1 MALFRE
7 ATFDVL
13 FYHPSPTDAPRGF
26 NLIRLRN
33 LIPAVALASSA
44 LMTTSL
50 GAQSAADMN
59 ASNNPLTPSIGA
71 NLQDSYIGRYY
82 GLGDKDSNAAL
93 LRGTLPH
100 KLFGLPQILRATL
113 PVVTTPDVAPNGRQ
127 TGLGDLNL
135 FDLFLF
141 KEGGVELGIG
151 PQLTIPTA
159 SKDTMGSGKWQ
170 AGLAG
175 VVMAPQKWGLLGGLL
190 TWQQSFAGDSDR
202 ASTSTLQAQPFVIY
216 NLPDAW
222 YLRSSATSSFD
233 LRNGNYFVPIGLG
246 AGKIWKAGTTTYN
259 LFAEP
264 QWTVAHDGDGVPK
277 FQVFFGLNLQFPL

>member
-1 MALFRE
+1 MGTARK
-7 ATFDVL
+7 
-13 FYHPSPTDAPRGF
+13 
-26 NLIRLRN
+26 
-33 LIPAVALASSA
+33 ALALA
-44 LMTTSL
+44 AFGAWIAPLCAA
-50 GAQSAADMN
+50 AQSGADVNAA
-59 ASNNPLTPSIGA
+59 NNPLTPSIGV
-71 NLQDSYIGRYY
+71 NLQDSYVGSHY
-82 GLGDKDSNAAL
+82 GLDSDSNAAL

-113 PVVTTPDVAPNGRQ
+113 PIVTTPNIAPDGRQ
-127 TGLGDLNL
+127 TGMGDINL

-141 KEGGVELGIG
+141 KDGHVELGFG

-159 SKDTMGSGKWQ
+159 SKDAMGTGKWQ

-175 VVMAPQKWGLLGGLL
+175 VVVAPHKWGLLGALV

-202 ASTSTLQAQPFVIY
+202 PKVSTLQVQPVLIY

-233 LRNGNYFVPIGLG
+233 LRNGNYYIPIGFG
-246 AGKIWKAGTTTYN
+246 AGKVWKAGTTTCN
-259 LFAEP
+259 VFAEP
-264 QWTVAHDGDGVPK
+264 QWTVAHDGSGVPK